1 MYVYG
6 SFPYAIVNPFIRTSE
21 STCMCG
27 EKPSDR
33 EIADKILKAIEEA
46 YGFVPLVT
54 QVLSERPDIFV
65 PYSNFSRA
73 SMENPNQKLERKT
86 VYLCAIS
93 AATATGGEH
102 CIAVQMKHAIAAG
115 ATREEIF
122 EAMVIGSQ
130 MAMTRAQSYA
140 FRKYK
145 ELFEEDNKD

>member
-1 MYVYG
+1 
-6 SFPYAIVNPFIRTSE
+6 
-21 STCMCG
+21 MCG

-33 EIADKILKAIEEA
+33 EIADKILKAIEEQ
-46 YGFVPLVT
+46 YGFVPLVN

-65 PYSNFSRA
+65 PSVNFSKA
-73 SMENPNQKLERKT
+73 VMENPNQKLERKT

-102 CIAVQMKHAIAAG
+102 CILVQMKHTLAAG
-115 ATREEIF
+115 ATRDEIL

-145 ELFEEDNKD
+145 ELFGDNKD